1 MQFGITSDFIF
12 PYRRLQKLTTIT
24 LTELCSW
31 HYCFFLS
38 LTSKNTKLYLTVSST
53 EFLLFYFQF
62 PEHYSTRS
70 EKKRQHVLLFRTQWW
85 KRVFFIL
92 SVVLIFFP
100 FLDNCHSDS
109 NVFRLQL
116 WFVLNQSCQRTK
128 MCFVFFLSAAFCLKL
143 VDNNT

>member
-1 MQFGITSDFIF
+1 MENWVWVVLQFGITSDFIF
-12 PYRRLQKLTTIT
+12 PYRRRLQKLTTIT

-53 EFLLFYFQF
+53 EFLLCYFQF

-70 EKKRQHVLLFRTQWW
+70 EKKRLHILLFRTQWW

-92 SVVLIFFP
+92 SIVLIFF
-100 FLDNCHSDS
+100 LLRQLS
-109 NVFRLQL
+109 FRFKCIQTT
-116 WFVLNQSCQRTK
+116 VVICVESV
-128 MCFVFFLSAAFCLKL
+128 MSE
-143 VDNNT
+143 D